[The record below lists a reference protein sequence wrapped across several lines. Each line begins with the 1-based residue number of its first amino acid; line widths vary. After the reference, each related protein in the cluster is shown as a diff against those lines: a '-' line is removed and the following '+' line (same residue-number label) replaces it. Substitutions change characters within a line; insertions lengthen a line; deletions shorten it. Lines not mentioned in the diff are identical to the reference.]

1 MSIPLQKLP
10 YLAQKEVLSTMKLK
24 EIFKLASLSKKN
36 ARIVKACLNDQRFI
50 LTVCSTDDSWHIESE
65 SSDDIHEYSS
75 EKCRGVFLD
84 KTVYEVLEFIVKVF
98 NKPKICVDFAE
109 DIGKFHNYSRF
120 FESLGLKIDKV
131 SVDRCK
137 QGELQNMLEA
147 FKEVP
152 DVNIF
157 SCEWEKR
164 IQFNKTISYH
174 LESIDIRISGNIGL
188 KWRRDLL
195 FSLMDS
201 KISKLFWNDGSKG
214 QRSSIF
220 GQQFLIC
227 PSFLPYLSHFDRK
240 LEIRGRI
247 CFMIQQKNNGP
258 KAIVLKEQDSVQL
271 ETQFEL
277 T

>member
-137 QGELQNMLEA
+137 QGELQNM
-147 FKEVP
+147 
-152 DVNIF
+152 
-157 SCEWEKR
+157 
-164 IQFNKTISYH
+164 
-174 LESIDIRISGNIGL
+174 
-188 KWRRDLL
+188 
-195 FSLMDS
+195 
-201 KISKLFWNDGSKG
+201 
-214 QRSSIF
+214 
-220 GQQFLIC
+220 
-227 PSFLPYLSHFDRK
+227 K